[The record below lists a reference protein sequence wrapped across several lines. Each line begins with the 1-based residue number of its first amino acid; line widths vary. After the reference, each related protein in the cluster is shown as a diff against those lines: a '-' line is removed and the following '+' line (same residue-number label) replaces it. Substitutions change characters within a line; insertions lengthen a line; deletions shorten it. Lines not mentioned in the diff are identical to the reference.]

1 MDVQFNSLKQE
12 KDHIGV
18 IFCDQNCKLIGF
30 GKKLDQLSK
39 KYISRILNTDESF
52 KIRNSK
58 NFDYLIV
65 HQPENLKLSKL
76 YIFKLKKFKEYQ
88 IRDFQILGGH
98 IFSLLSF
105 YKENKVILY
114 PDGIISSKISFI
126 NSITELLTGFS
137 LASYRF
143 DKYKKKDTE
152 RNKKNKNSLKATKFK
167 VSSSSNTR
175 LEKNYINV
183 KAISEG
189 VSLTRNLVTE
199 PPNVMTPPEIAKNA
213 TSLEAYGVKVTV
225 LGEKEMTKLG
235 MGSLLS
241 VGRGS
246 EHESKL
252 AIMEWKG
259 HKNKKKKPLAFIGK
273 GVSFDTGGVS
283 LKPSGGMEEMK
294 YDMGGSGV
302 VVGLMKTLAMRK
314 AKVNAIGVVGLVE
327 NHIGNMATRPSD
339 VIKSYSGQT
348 IEVLN
353 TDAEGRLVLADA
365 LYYTQEQYKPEFMV
379 NLATLTGAIVI
390 ALGNEYAG
398 LFSNN
403 DKLSK
408 QLEDAGKIE
417 DEKLWRFPLHEN
429 FDKMINSPIADMQN
443 ISYGRGAGSIT
454 AAQFLQRFV
463 NRVPWAHLDIA
474 GTTWTKQTLPTSP
487 KGATA
492 FGVKLLNRFVN
503 KYYEGK

>member
-1 MDVQFNSLKQE
+1 MDFQFKALNTE
-12 KDHIGV
+12 KDNIGV
-18 IFCDQNCKLIGF
+18 VFCDSKNRLLGF
-30 GKKLDQLSK
+30 AKKLDQISK
-39 KYISRILNTDESF
+39 KAISRAISGDASF
-52 KIRNSK
+52 QKRKSK
-58 NFDYLIV
+58 SFDYVVIND
-65 HQPENLKLSKL
+65 PDNIKLSKL
-76 YIFKLKKFKEYQ
+76 YVFRLGDYNKFS

-98 IFSLLSF
+98 LFSLISF
-105 YKENKVILY
+105 YQEDKVGIY
-114 PDGIISSKISFI
+114 PDGIVSKSVSII
-126 NSITELLTGFS
+126 NGVSEMILGFLL
-137 LASYRF
+137 AAYKF
-143 DKYKKKDTE
+143 DKYKTVNKKD
-152 RNKKNKNSLKATKFK
+152 KKSPKIEIYSINHS
-167 VSSSSNTR
+167 R
-175 LEKNYINV
+175 IQKNYSNILAV
-183 KAISEG
+183 SEG
-189 VSLTRNLVTE
+189 VAMTRNLVTE

-213 TSLEAYGVKVTV
+213 ASLVKFGVEVV
-225 LGEKEMTKLG
+225 ILGEKEMTKLG

-252 AIMEWKG
+252 AIMKWTG
-259 HKNKKKKPLAFIGK
+259 HKNKKKKPIAFVGK

-283 LKPSGGMEEMK
+283 LKPSNGMQEMK

-302 VVGLMKTLAMRK
+302 VVGLMQALAMRK
-314 AKVNAIGVVGLVE
+314 AKVNVIGVIGLVE

-339 VIKSYSGQT
+339 IVTSYSGQT

-379 NLATLTGAIVI
+379 NLATLTGAIVV

-408 QLEDAGKIE
+408 QLEEAGKIE
-417 DEKLWRFPLHEN
+417 DEKLWRFPLHKN

-443 ISYGRGAGSIT
+443 IGTGHPGSIT

-463 NRVPWAHLDIA
+463 NKTPWAHLDIA
-474 GTTWTKQTLPTSP
+474 GTTWTKTNLPTSP
-487 KGATA
+487 KGSTA